1 LAKGEITEGLWP
13 VLSPP
18 GRRNHGACFV
28 HCPRDP
34 NEAYEVT
41 HVPERLRGPPTDW
54 GMVTCNN
61 GIPVRFFAPES
72 NAKAERYATDPEYR
86 QSLITK
92 MVWER

>member
-1 LAKGEITEGLWP
+1 
-13 VLSPP
+13 
-18 GRRNHGACFV
+18 
-28 HCPRDP
+28 
-34 NEAYEVT
+34 
-41 HVPERLRGPPTDW
+41 
-54 GMVTCNN
+54 MVTCNN